1 MKCVYSTVIVT
12 HHFTSLVSETHH
24 CTICLFPAVCVLH
37 LHLWQPSWHSHN
49 WTVIIV
55 TGHMTRTNHRTHHCK
70 SDLNS
75 ICKPLQNSSR
85 VSSLVF
91 MIITKVTGEFWP
103 TWLSTNCSECIN
115 VVHVL
120 RFVLMFVCFSRTW
133 SSIRRL
139 CWTPAVTFHLSTT
152 SSSGSESVCC

>member
-12 HHFTSLVSETHH
+12 HHFISLVSETHH
-24 CTICLFPAVCVLH
+24 SNICLFPAVRVLH
-37 LHLWQPSWHSHN
+37 LHLRQPSWHSHN

-55 TGHMTRTNHRTHHCK
+55 TGHMTRTNHRTHHRK
-70 SDLNS
+70 SDLES
-75 ICKPLQNSSR
+75 ICFQFSVHENHQSYR
-85 VSSLVF
+85 WILV
-91 MIITKVTGEFWP
+91 